1 MTKAVLGV
9 GPSTTL
15 QDQNQQLIL
24 IDLKIVIY
32 LCRCEAKLQKQGKSS
47 PASKR
52 SSESSNKTL
61 CAASSS
67 HSASCVSAD
76 VIKDEDGV
84 SRSPS
89 LTDSDKTLTP

>member
-1 MTKAVLGV
+1 MTNAILSV
-9 GPSTTL
+9 GPITTL
-15 QDQNQQLIL
+15 QDQNQQFIL

-32 LCRCEAKLQKQGKSS
+32 LCRCEVKLQKQGKSS

-61 CAASSS
+61 CASAS

-76 VIKDEDGV
+76 IIEDEDGV
-84 SRSPS
+84 SRSAS
-89 LTDSDKTLTP
+89 VTDSDKTLTP